1 MTTAAAL
8 AEFATDTSFEN
19 LPARAIEH
27 ARFVLASTIAR
38 RPWGVT

>member
-1 MTTAAAL
+1 MTATAAP

-27 ARFVLASTIAR
+27 AGFVLASTIGR
-38 RPWGVT
+38 KK